1 MDFRVIPT
9 VTLQQTPIALPS
21 YGTLAN
27 TAPVPSQQQ
36 LSVAAANAPIRYTYG
51 TDRLGLQII
60 NALLD
65 ASGNLLL
72 DCLIGEG
79 TIGGVT
85 SVEVNDDT
93 VAGVTVTAYD
103 GTQTTANSELVAAWL
118 LQGVVY
124 TDVRPGIAYCVI
136 KIAASTDVPIDSRS
150 IVTVLQG
157 LKVYDPRQN
166 LLLHS
171 EALDNAIWTK
181 SHCTIVANAA
191 AAPDGS
197 MTADQ
202 VVDDVSVGNQHFPWQ
217 GINATAGQPYVAAW
231 YFKAG
236 SFRYACMQFS
246 DFVASYVA
254 ATFDLQT
261 GSITEAVHVAGTPAW
276 TAINGG
282 ISDAGGGWYR
292 CWLEG
297 VLPVGRTAAYALVL
311 LSNTPTGTSGSAYTS
326 TGAGNIYAWGA
337 SVRHATASADGYVK
351 TAASVFNPVTQYSNN
366 PALALAN
373 FLADPV
379 KGYGDTVD
387 WNSVGIAAARCDEQ
401 LAGTARHACKITFD
415 RQVKK
420 KDIEETLRGAAGCFV
435 VREGGTTY
443 LVPDAPVDTS
453 GTLHLLAADW
463 DTASLRYSQR
473 EAGRAP
479 NRIAVRYT
487 STAVKPWAEAYTDY
501 IESADVTAG
510 LVDAVEMVV
519 NATWITSYAEA
530 IRLRNRYYAEHQ
542 LGLKGLEFEV
552 FEKGWKIR
560 RGDVIRL
567 TNDVDLA
574 AKAVRVQEVR
584 SLGFAKL
591 KITAQE
597 YHAAMYSDDAP
608 AAPTVPSSTLPS
620 PRTVLPV
627 TALAMVE
634 EVYLDQS
641 QSALVASG
649 AKYVSR
655 FRITWTRSA
664 DRYLLDTVVKFVN
677 GATTIFEGPTVGAEY
692 VSPPVQQG
700 QTYSV
705 QVQARNVLGFLAATV
720 SASAIAQGKLLV
732 PGNVPRISQAIEL
745 GGEVLL
751 AWDAAVDIDIIRYE
765 WRYTP
770 NTTSGSWESATFIDR
785 VDSLRARFK
794 GLPVGTHR
802 FYVKAIDSVPQYSA
816 TAAYVDITITS
827 DANAFLQALEFISPT
842 LTSMIAHRVEGET
855 WSRWITAFADTWST
869 LFPSAMSTYTNPI
882 ASYHTAGTSKFVGE
896 SQDVGSLIT
905 GAWSLSASVT
915 ALSGSV
921 TYSIE
926 TSPDNAVWTPQ
937 SGISYTG
944 AARYVRPV
952 IETTGAMEILRPP
965 VITLAAVTRKESGGP
980 VTSSAGAATTIS
992 LSGKYAKAV
1001 RITITPLGT
1010 AARIATLNNV
1020 VLSTSGANSF
1030 DVYLFDAAGTQVASS
1045 FNWDHEGF

>member
-21 YGTLAN
+21 YGTLAS

-51 TDRLGLQII
+51 TDRLGLQIV

-136 KIAASTDVPIDSRS
+136 KIAASTDVSIDERS
-150 IVTVLQG
+150 IVTVVQG
-157 LKVYDPRQN
+157 LKVFDPR
-166 LLLHS
+166 
-171 EALDNAIWTK
+171 NAPTAAQSSLEFVQTHAGGGGNNYTYWRILAPSYVIPAGSKLVYDYWIDPK
-181 SHCTIVANAA
+181 SATPSTGTSPGCIEVDLT
-191 AAPDGS
+191 AAPNNGRSAPLLD
-197 MTADQ
+197 T
-202 VVDDVSVGNQHFPWQ
+202 N
-217 GINATAGQPYVAAW
+217 GINCVSLTAPATGVWVTRTLP
-231 YFKAG
+231 
-236 SFRYACMQFS
+236 
-246 DFVASYVA
+246 FVASMIGK
-254 ATFDLQT
+254 TIS
-261 GSITEAVHVAGTPAW
+261 SINLVNE
-276 TAINGG
+276 
-282 ISDAGGGWYR
+282 SDAAGYYRSLYRNIRITDSGGA
-292 CWLEG
+292 
-297 VLPVGRTAAYALVL
+297 TL
-311 LSNTPTGTSGSAYTS
+311 LSIWSSGAPAANVSAYS
-326 TGAGNIYAWGA
+326 LSSSGAG
-337 SVRHATASADGYVK
+337 
-351 TAASVFNPVTQYSNN
+351 AAEVQGTLYSNN

-373 FLADPV
+373 FLADPTR
-379 KGYGDTVD
+379 GSGDTVD
-387 WNSVGIAAARCDEQ
+387 QASVVTAANRCDEQ
-401 LAGTARHACKITFD
+401 LSGAARHTCKITFD
-415 RQVKK
+415 RQINK

-443 LVPDAPVDTS
+443 LVPDAPVTLTS
-453 GTLHLLAADW
+453 TLSLAAADW
-463 DTASLRYSQR
+463 QPESLRYSQR
-473 EAGRAP
+473 DAGRAP

-487 STAVKPWAEAYTDY
+487 NTAVKPWGEAYTEY
-501 IESADVTAG
+501 VESADVTAG

-530 IRLRNRYYAEHQ
+530 IRLRNRYFAEHS
-542 LGLKGLEFEV
+542 LGLKGVEFDV

-560 RGDVIRL
+560 RGDVIRIS
-567 TNDVDLA
+567 NGVDLTD
-574 AKAVRVQEVR
+574 KAIRVQRIVA
-584 SLGFAKL
+584 LGFARL
-591 KITAQE
+591 KIIGQE
-597 YHAAMYSDDAP
+597 YQAAMYSDDTP
-608 AAPTVPSSTLPS
+608 AAPVVPGSTLPS

-627 TALAMVE
+627 TALTMAE

-664 DRYLLDTVVKFVN
+664 DRYLLDAVVKFVN
-677 GATTIFEGPTVGAEY
+677 GSITIFEGPTVGAEY

-705 QVQARNVLGFLAATV
+705 QVQARNVLGFLSTAV

-770 NTTSGSWESATFIDR
+770 NSTAGSWESATFIDR

-937 SGISYTG
+937 AGISYTG

-980 VTSSAGAATTIS
+980 TTSSAGAATTIS
-992 LSGKYAKAV
+992 LAGKYAKAV
-1001 RITITPLGT
+1001 RITVTPLGT
-1010 AARIATLNNV
+1010 AARMSTLNNV
-1020 VLSTSGANSF
+1020 VLTTSGANSF

-1045 FNWDHEGF
+1045 FNWDFEGF

>member
-21 YGTLAN
+21 YGTLAS

-51 TDRLGLQII
+51 TDRLGLQIV

-72 DCLIGEG
+72 DCLVGEG

-136 KIAASTDVPIDSRS
+136 KIAASTDVSIDERS
-150 IVTVLQG
+150 IVTVVQG

-166 LLLHS
+166 LMRYS
-171 EALDNAIWTK
+171 EAFDNAVYYDVATVTPGAATPPFACQRADMLTDSSAVAFQSRGQLFAIPDDSATY
-181 SHCTIVANAA
+181 IVTLRIKKTAGGTSTTFGFNASLI
-191 AAPDGS
+191 DGGTPVQKTARINTDLGTS
-197 MTADQ
+197 LNGYVTSIESTADGAYWL
-202 VVDDVSVGNQHFPWQ
+202 VTITLTN
-217 GINATAGQPYVAAW
+217 NATGNVRLNVNLYPATNTYNLAA
-231 YFKAG
+231 
-236 SFRYACMQFS
+236 
-246 DFVASYVA
+246 D
-254 ATFDLQT
+254 
-261 GSITEAVHVAGTPAW
+261 VAGTTGSAIISGLQVSMSPGAPYIR
-276 TAINGG
+276 TTSAAINQQT
-282 ISDAGGGWYR
+282 
-292 CWLEG
+292 
-297 VLPVGRTAAYALVL
+297 V
-311 LSNTPTGTSGSAYTS
+311 
-326 TGAGNIYAWGA
+326 
-337 SVRHATASADGYVK
+337 
-351 TAASVFNPVTQYSNN
+351 YSNN

-373 FLADPV
+373 FLADPTR
-379 KGYGDTVD
+379 GSGDTLD
-387 WNSVGIAAARCDEQ
+387 WNSVGVAAARCDEQ
-401 LAGTARHACKITFD
+401 LNSAARHTCKITFD
-415 RQVKK
+415 RQTPK

-443 LVPDAPVDTS
+443 LVPDAPV
-453 GTLHLLAADW
+453 TLASTLSLAAADW
-463 DTASLRYSQR
+463 QPESLRYSQR
-473 EAGRAP
+473 DAGRAP

-487 STAVKPWAEAYTDY
+487 NTAVKPWGEAYTEY
-501 IESADVTAG
+501 VESADVTAG

-530 IRLRNRYYAEHQ
+530 IRLRNRYFAEHS
-542 LGLKGLEFEV
+542 LGLKGVEFDV

-560 RGDVIRL
+560 RGDVIRIS
-567 TNDVDLA
+567 NGVDLTD
-574 AKAVRVQEVR
+574 KAIRVQRIVA
-584 SLGFAKL
+584 LGFARL
-591 KITAQE
+591 KIIGQE
-597 YHAAMYSDDAP
+597 YQAAMYSDDTP
-608 AAPTVPSSTLPS
+608 AAPVVPGSTLPS

-627 TALAMVE
+627 TALTMAE

-664 DRYLLDTVVKFVN
+664 DRYLLDAVVKFVN
-677 GATTIFEGPTVGAEY
+677 GSITIFEGPTVGAEY

-705 QVQARNVLGFLAATV
+705 QVQARNVLGFLSTAV

-770 NTTSGSWESATFIDR
+770 NSTAGSWESATFIDR

-937 SGISYTG
+937 AGISYTG

-980 VTSSAGAATTIS
+980 VTSSAGAASVVS

-1001 RITITPLGT
+1001 RITVTPLGT
-1010 AARIATLNNV
+1010 AARMPTVDNI
-1020 VLSTSGANSF
+1020 VLSLSGANSF

-1045 FNWDHEGF
+1045 FRWDYEGY

>member
-36 LSVAAANAPIRYTYG
+36 LSVSAANAPIRYTYG

-103 GTQTTANSELVAAWL
+103 GTQVTANSELVAAWL

-124 TDVRPGIAYCVI
+124 TDIRPGIAYCVI

-157 LKVYDPRQN
+157 LKVFDPRNAPTAAQSSLEFVQTHAGGGGN
-166 LLLHS
+166 NYTYWRILAPSYVIPAGSKLVYDYWIDPKSATASSGTSPGCIEVDLTAAPNNGRTALLLDTNGVVCVG
-171 EALDNAIWTK
+171 LT
-181 SHCTIVANAA
+181 
-191 AAPDGS
+191 AP
-197 MTADQ
+197 
-202 VVDDVSVGNQHFPWQ
+202 VSGVWVTRTLP
-217 GINATAGQPYVAAW
+217 
-231 YFKAG
+231 
-236 SFRYACMQFS
+236 
-246 DFVASYVA
+246 FVASMIGKTISSIDLVNESDTAGYYRSLYRNIRITDSGG
-254 ATFDLQT
+254 AT
-261 GSITEAVHVAGTPAW
+261 
-276 TAINGG
+276 
-282 ISDAGGGWYR
+282 
-292 CWLEG
+292 
-297 VLPVGRTAAYALVL
+297 L
-311 LSNTPTGTSGSAYTS
+311 LSIWSSGAPAANVSAYS
-326 TGAGNIYAWGA
+326 VSSSGAG
-337 SVRHATASADGYVK
+337 
-351 TAASVFNPVTQYSNN
+351 AAEVQGTLYSNN

-387 WNSVGIAAARCDEQ
+387 QASVVTAANRCDEQ
-401 LAGTARHACKITFD
+401 LGGAARHACKITFD

-453 GTLHLLAADW
+453 STLHLLAADW

-530 IRLRNRYYAEHQ
+530 MRLRNRYYAEHQ

-597 YHAAMYSDDAP
+597 YHAAMYSDDVP
-608 AAPTVPSSTLPS
+608 ATPSVPSSTLPS

-627 TALAMVE
+627 TALTLVE
-634 EVYLDQS
+634 ELYLDQS

-655 FRITWTRSA
+655 LRATWTRSA
-664 DRYLLDTVVKFVN
+664 DRFLLDTVVKFLA
-677 GATTIFEGPTVGAEY
+677 GTTPIFEGPTVGTEY

-700 QTYSV
+700 QSYSV
-705 QVQARNVLGFLAATV
+705 QVQARNVLGFLATAVT
-720 SASAIAQGKLLV
+720 ASATAQGKLL
-732 PGNVPRISQAIEL
+732 PPSDVPRISQAIEL

-751 AWDAAVDIDIIRYE
+751 AWDEAVDIDTLRYE

-770 NTTSGSWESATFIDR
+770 NSTAGSWESATFIDR
-785 VDSLRARFK
+785 VDGQRTRFK

-816 TAAYVDITITS
+816 SAIYADITITT
-827 DANAFLQALEFISPT
+827 DANAFLQALEFVSPT
-842 LTSMIAHRVEGET
+842 LTSMLAFRVEGET
-855 WSRWITAFADTWST
+855 WQRWITAFADTWDT

-937 SGISYTG
+937 AGISYTG

-952 IETTGAMEILRPP
+952 IETTGAMMILRPP
-965 VITLAAVTRKESGGP
+965 VISLAAVTRKESGGP
-980 VTSSAGAATTIS
+980 TTSSAGAATTIS

-1001 RITITPLGT
+1001 RITVTPLGT
-1010 AARIATLNNV
+1010 AARMPTVDNV
-1020 VLSTSGANSF
+1020 VLSLSGANSF

-1045 FNWDHEGF
+1045 FRWDWEGF